1 MMLMV
6 LLGCAP
12 DQGFAELK
20 LDALA
25 VVLGDFD
32 NVGDTLLGMNVPTQE
47 FEGFIVQAT
56 YEPDEERTQRGE
68 GATTVEGLLGVTTD
82 GNLQVSVFNGVFVNS
97 GTRGLGAYQYNNALQ
112 ADNSLLLD
120 TESMD
125 HACNFVTGGGTLVVS
140 DWAYEMIE
148 YCWPDAVEFYG
159 DDLVP
164 DAAQVGIADD
174 VAILA
179 RQSHFALPPDWIAT
193 VSVVWT
199 GVDGT
204 IRELV
209 RADSFEIDHGD
220 PSWTTTAATPLVYLD
235 YAQPTLQLQ
244 IGPIPDVAGSPCD
257 RPLPLPPG
265 CACSPLPGLGA
276 TSGRV
281 FRELLPR
288 GRGHRLRRGRLA
300 I

>member
-1 MMLMV
+1 MMLLA
-6 LLGCAP
+6 LLACTP

-174 VAILA
+174 VLA
-179 RQSHFALPPDWIAT
+179 DVKDEALAEALGTNVNLAYNYTAWT
-193 VSVVWT
+193 VIEGVGADTEVLLT
-199 GVDGT
+199 GDLEYQPSADQLPVELDGAP
-204 IRELV
+204 LMV
-209 RADSFEIDHGD
+209 RF
-220 PSWTTTAATPLVYLD
+220 
-235 YAQPTLQLQ
+235 
-244 IGPIPDVAGSPCD
+244 
-257 RPLPLPPG
+257 RP
-265 CACSPLPGLGA
+265 
-276 TSGRV
+276 
-281 FRELLPR
+281 
-288 GRGHRLRRGRLA
+288 GRGQVVYTTFHWAIQNPSVTEALLLQSVEGLA
-300 I
+300 GAVEDDSDTTDTEASGA